1 MKKNPTKL
9 LLIAMAL
16 IISLLAG
23 CGEASK
29 PSSSNNAGNKKDTS
43 INFKYAKGFQVKY
56 IDNGCKLVID
66 SAGKKFLLVP
76 NGKNAPKGYTDAKIV
91 NTPIKKVAAFSTTY
105 VSALRSI
112 GELNSVA
119 AVTTEKDKWYLNE
132 IKKGIDNGSIVYV
145 GKQDSPNYE
154 QIKAVHPDIA
164 ILHTGSA
171 SQEKQITKLESLGI
185 TCISY
190 NEHMQ
195 DNPLA
200 KIEAIKVLAAFF
212 NKDELAQ
219 NNFNKIESNIK
230 AVSEKVKTSKKPKV
244 AYAYILKGLVYV
256 PNEGSYVAKMIDL
269 AGGDYIFNNIGKNE
283 GAYSKISLEE
293 FYQKAKTADVLIYDN
308 TSDLSVKSL
317 NNLVTNNSIL
327 KDMSPI
333 TNDKVWGINKTYWQD
348 TDKMDTIIKDMS
360 AAFYPKK
367 YSNYKPTYYYKLK

>member
-1 MKKNPTKL
+1 MKKHSTKI
-9 LLIAMAL
+9 LLITMVL

-23 CGEASK
+23 CGETSK
-29 PSSSNNAGNKKDTS
+29 PSSSNNADNKKDTS

-76 NGKNAPKGYTDAKIV
+76 NGKSAPKGHKDAKVV
-91 NTPIKKVAAFSTTY
+91 NTPVKKVAAFSTTY

-119 AVTTEKDKWYLNE
+119 AVTAEKDKWYINE
-132 IKKGIDNGSIVYV
+132 IKKGIDNGSITYV
-145 GKQDSPNYE
+145 GNQASPNYE

-171 SQEKQITKLESLGI
+171 SQEKQI
-185 TCISY
+185 
-190 NEHMQ
+190 
-195 DNPLA
+195 A

-212 NKDELAQ
+212 NKDETAQ
-219 NNFNKIESNIK
+219 NNLNKIETNIK

-256 PNEGSYVAKMIDL
+256 PNEGSYVSKMIDL
-269 AGGDYIFNNIGKNE
+269 AGGNYIFNNIGKNE
-283 GAYSKISLEE
+283 GAYSKISVEE

-327 KDMSPI
+327 KDISPI
-333 TNDKVWGINKTYWQD
+333 TNGKVWGVNKTYWQD

-367 YSNYKPTYYYKLK
+367 YSDYKPTYYYKLK

>member
-1 MKKNPTKL
+1 LKKNSTKL

-23 CGEASK
+23 CNETSK
-29 PSSSNNAGNKKDTS
+29 PSSSNNTGNKKDTS
-43 INFKYAKGFQVKY
+43 INFKYAKGLQVKY
-56 IDNGCKLVID
+56 IGNSCKLIID

-76 NGKNAPKGYTDAKIV
+76 NGKSAPKGYGDVKIV
-91 NTPIKKVAAFSTTY
+91 NTPVKKVAAFSTTY

-119 AVTTEKDKWYLNE
+119 AVTTEKDKWYIDE
-132 IKKGIDNGSIVYV
+132 IKKGINKGSITYV

-154 QIKAVHPDIA
+154 QIKAIHPDIA

-171 SQEKQITKLESLGI
+171 NQEKQIAKLESLGI

-212 NKDELAQ
+212 NKDEVAE
-219 NNFNKIESNIK
+219 NNLNKIEANIK
-230 AVSEKVKTSKKPKV
+230 AVSEKIKTSKKPKV

-256 PNEGSYVAKMIDL
+256 PNDGSYVAKMIDL

-283 GAYSKISLEE
+283 GAYSKISVEE

-308 TSDLSVKSL
+308 TSDLSVKNL

-333 TNDKVWGINKTYWQD
+333 ANDKVWGINKTYWQD